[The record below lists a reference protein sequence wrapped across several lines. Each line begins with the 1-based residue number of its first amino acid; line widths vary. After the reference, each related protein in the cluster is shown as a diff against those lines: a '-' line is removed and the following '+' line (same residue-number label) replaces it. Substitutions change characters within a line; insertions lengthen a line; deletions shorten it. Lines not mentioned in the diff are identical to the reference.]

1 METPK
6 AKFQYMWYN
15 EEMPYSLEN
24 VIRADIAGQV
34 LDMIFLKKI
43 REEESAAYSVG
54 ARGMAQMREDKTH
67 NIMIYAICP
76 VKPEK
81 KDIATAIM
89 EKEVKNMETECD
101 ASMVA
106 KVKELM
112 LKQADDAVK
121 TNGYWLNIMSHW
133 NKYGIDMHTDYK
145 KLVEAQTPETIMQ
158 FMKEFNASGN
168 RLSVCMMPA
177 E

>member
-1 METPK
+1 
-6 AKFQYMWYN
+6 
-15 EEMPYSLEN
+15 
-24 VIRADIAGQV
+24 
-34 LDMIFLKKI
+34 
-43 REEESAAYSVG
+43 
-54 ARGMAQMREDKTH
+54 
-67 NIMIYAICP
+67 MIYAVCP

-81 KDIATAIM
+81 KDGATAIM